1 MFLKKALKDQKL
13 ALRKRP
19 QSSILLWGVIFQMAP
34 NHVAEPVWKWLL
46 SHASTPYFQLRST
59 QWNYSLVSLSWPQTF
74 FDKQKDY
81 SHATKPCVELSVELR
96 ILPPPLSLEF
106 RL

>member
-34 NHVAEPVWKWLL
+34 NHIAEPVWKGQNISVLRHKAVKWLL
-46 SHASTPYFQLRST
+46 SHSSTP
-59 QWNYSLVSLSWPQTF
+59 
-74 FDKQKDY
+74 
-81 SHATKPCVELSVELR
+81 
-96 ILPPPLSLEF
+96 
-106 RL
+106 